1 MDQTIIYID
10 KVSDLVKAISE
21 LFYQQKNQEAL
32 SAMPSLLD
40 GIMNLS
46 SMLAEK
52 EGITEESR
60 QELVKVMGDSL
71 MAMENKDYVLLADI
85 LQYDMIETLDRYKDM
100 FV

>member
-1 MDQTIIYID
+1 MDQTIIYIE

-32 SAMPSLLD
+32 AAMPSLLD

-46 SMLAEK
+46 GMISEK
-52 EGITEESR
+52 EGITEENK